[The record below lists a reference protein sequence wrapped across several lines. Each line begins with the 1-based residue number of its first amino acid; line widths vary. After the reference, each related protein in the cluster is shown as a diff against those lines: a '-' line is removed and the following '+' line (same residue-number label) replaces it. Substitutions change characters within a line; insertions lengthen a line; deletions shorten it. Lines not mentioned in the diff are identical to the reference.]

1 MQQCCH
7 LNELVKAIVINVGE
21 MNTLRSD
28 ESHSLLLEQLKDT
41 KNFVDSKRRHLAYLC
56 GSRSYRC

>member
-7 LNELVKAIVINVGE
+7 LNEFVKAIVINVGE

-41 KNFVDSKRRHLAYLC
+41 KNFVYSKRRHLAYLC